1 MGPVRVLILV
11 VALAAAVGAVVLV
24 RGMSKAQAPQVVA
37 AAPAAQA
44 PEKPMAQVLVA
55 KRDLPAGTKLAAED
69 MTWQAWPQDS
79 LNAAFIVRTGG
90 PAPAAPESN
99 TGKAVAA
106 AAEIAKAALTTDD
119 QLQGMVDSV
128 VREPLLA
135 GEPMTERKVVK
146 AGTAGILAISL
157 EPGMR
162 AMAIPLSAESAAGGF
177 ILPGDHVDVVQTRQ
191 LDGAGISG
199 KRFVSTTVLKN
210 VKVLA
215 IDQNTLGPKEGV
227 AVVGATATVELTS
240 SQAEVLALAK
250 AQGDLALVLRS
261 YADAAGPAVTTM
273 AQNDALDTGFN
284 ASVVRVYRN
293 GSATGSTT
301 EVTVT
306 R

>member
-1 MGPVRVLILV
+1 MGPIRVLILV

-24 RGMSKAQAPQVVA
+24 RGMSKAEAPRVVVA
-37 AAPAAQA
+37 APAQQ
-44 PEKPMAQVLVA
+44 PVEKPMAQVLVA
-55 KRDLPAGTKLAAED
+55 KRDLEPGTKIAAED

-79 LNAAFIVRTGG
+79 LNAAFIVRAAG
-90 PAPAAPESN
+90 AAPPQAASQA
-99 TGKAVAA
+99 GKAVAA
-106 AAEIAKAALTTDD
+106 AAEVAKAALITD
-119 QLQGMVDSV
+119 QQMQTMIGSV
-128 VREPLLA
+128 VRDPLLA

-191 LDGAGISG
+191 LDAAGLSG

-215 IDQNTLGPKEGV
+215 IDQNTLGPKEGQ

-240 SQAEVLALAK
+240 IQAEVLALAK

-261 YADAAGPAVTTM
+261 YADAAGPAVTV
-273 AQNDALDTGFN
+273 AQNDASETSFN

-293 GSATGSTT
+293 GSASGSTT